1 MSTEPDYLRATSLD
15 IDFVIDFIIVLSSSE
30 SADSLK
36 VHTIH
41 NCTLLFSYSFVKRK
55 QANLFLN
62 HRWYMKITTEIVSS
76 AVVSIYL
83 QVNQHTS
90 GDLASREE
98 NHIHS
103 VQMVFK
109 KAVNKLRILASRN
122 STVSI
127 NLKSRQISTKSV
139 SHPSNL
145 QTRQRATERE
155 EPNKQTKSA
164 REWRGITIRWSC

>member
-1 MSTEPDYLRATSLD
+1 
-15 IDFVIDFIIVLSSSE
+15 
-30 SADSLK
+30 
-36 VHTIH
+36 
-41 NCTLLFSYSFVKRK
+41 
-55 QANLFLN
+55 
-62 HRWYMKITTEIVSS
+62 MKITTQIVST

-90 GDLASREE
+90 GDLVSREE

-103 VQMVFK
+103 IQMVFK

-139 SHPSNL
+139 SHPWNL
-145 QTRQRATERE
+145 QTRQRAAERE
-155 EPNKQTKSA
+155 EPNKRTKSA
-164 REWRGITIRWSC
+164 RE

>member
-30 SADSLK
+30 SADFLK

-139 SHPSNL
+139 SHPSK
-145 QTRQRATERE
+145 RQRATERE

-164 REWRGITIRWSC
+164 RE